1 MRGPALA
8 ARMPRGPVRVRAA
21 ARSPSPHP
29 RVALARPSSR
39 GGTGLLPSPTSAGV
53 ERMMRADRARRPRW
67 PACRSLGALEMARV
81 IDARHH
87 KPPIALSDHRDGG
100 VLDPEREQAMV
111 RRPDD
116 PRQCDLDDSAV
127 GHDQDVPVIVP
138 REDRVHLTN
147 PPGFKRRGALPA
159 GNHIPAWLL
168 SPPRPGVRE
177 SLRQLIGVEPL
188 PVAEIDLPQ
197 ARRRA
202 GRAASRGADQLGGLE
217 RALEVARVE
226 PGKTATSQPS
236 PHAHRLPATFLRQ
249 WGVDLTLA
257 AVLAIPGRLAAANQQ
272 QSPRPSFR
280 AETGLCPLRP
290 RQ

>member
-39 GGTGLLPSPTSAGV
+39 RGTGLLPSPTSAGV
-53 ERMMRADRARRPRW
+53 ERMMRAHRARRPRW

-81 IDARHH
+81 IDACTH
-87 KPPIALSDHRDGG
+87 KPPIALLDHRDRG

-111 RRPDD
+111 RPPDD
-116 PRQCDLDDSAV
+116 PMQRDLDDSAV
-127 GHDQDVPVIVP
+127 GHDQDVPVIVA

-147 PPGFKRRGALPA
+147 HSGFKRRRALTA
-159 GNHIPAWLL
+159 GNDIPAWFL
-168 SPPRPGVRE
+168 RPQRPDVRE

-202 GRAASRGADQLGGLE
+202 AVAPRRGCAQLGGLE

-226 PGKTATSQPS
+226 AGKAATSQPP
-236 PHAHRLPATFLRQ
+236 PHAHRLAATFLRER
-249 WGVDLTLA
+249 GGGLTLDA
-257 AVLAIPGRLAAANQQ
+257 RLAL
-272 QSPRPSFR
+272 P
-280 AETGLCPLRP
+280 G
-290 RQ
+290 